1 MKMKINS
8 KSSFSLKIIDF
19 INNQYWLTAA
29 LSITLSGIAVL
40 WGIGLIFVFSIQSIL

>member
-1 MKMKINS
+1 MKMNS
-8 KSSFSLKIIDF
+8 KSSFGLRIIDF

-40 WGIGLIFVFSIQSIL
+40 WAIGLIFIFSIQNTL